1 MLLRLLGL
9 RGLNTV
15 AESSRDDTGG
25 SRMKPETNAKGVS
38 REAAAGLTLLAAAVL
53 ALVVANSPLR
63 EAYDGLLAT
72 PLTIGAAPLVLSKPL
87 LLWVNDGLMAIFFF
101 LVGLEIKREALRGT
115 LSSRKAASLPLIA
128 ALGGMIAPALIYSA
142 INWDNDVALRGW
154 AIPAATDIAF
164 AVGVLAL
171 LGRRVPQSLKVFLL
185 ALAIIDDLGAI
196 LIIAFFYTSDLS
208 LSALALAFAG
218 IAILAFL
225 NHLSVLRVWPY
236 LLVGAFVWVCVL
248 KSGVHATLAGVAT
261 ALAIPLTGINKK
273 QEGPLEGLERRL
285 SPWVTFLILPI
296 FAFANAGVSFANMA
310 VTELFSPI
318 PLGIALGLIVGK
330 PLGIYG
336 FARVAIGSG
345 LGAKPDGATQMQL
358 FGTAILGGIGFTMSL
373 FIGML
378 AFPDIQTSYDVKL
391 GVLAG
396 SLVSAIAGYVVLSR
410 WQNETPVGKAKR

>member
-1 MLLRLLGL
+1 
-9 RGLNTV
+9 
-15 AESSRDDTGG
+15 
-25 SRMKPETNAKGVS
+25 MKPETNAKGVS
-38 REAAAGLTLLAAAVL
+38 REAAAGLALLAAAVL

-63 EAYDGLLAT
+63 EAYDRLLAI

-87 LLWVNDGLMAIFFF
+87 LHWINDGLMAIFFF

-142 INWDNDVALRGW
+142 INWDNNVALRGW

-164 AVGVLAL
+164 AVGVIAL

-196 LIIAFFYTSDLS
+196 LIIAFFFTDGLS

-273 QEGPLEGLERRL
+273 QEGPLESLERRL

-296 FAFANAGVSFANMA
+296 FAFANAGVSFTNLA
-310 VTELFSPI
+310 VTEIFSPI

-336 FARVAIGSG
+336 FARAAIGSG

-378 AFPDIQTSYDVKL
+378 AFPDIQTSADVKL
-391 GVLAG
+391 GVLTG
-396 SLVSAIAGYVVLSR
+396 SLVSAIFGYVVLLRTNNRLSKG
-410 WQNETPVGKAKR
+410 VKLLGGS